1 MHVTFK
7 MARFEEGG
15 GQKNRPRVVRVVFNV
30 VVLLIQVILSIKVS
44 NSYCRV
50 ILSLLLLSM

>member
-30 VVLLIQVILSIKVS
+30 VVLLIQMILSIKVS
-44 NSYCRV
+44 
-50 ILSLLLLSM
+50 ILTVE

>member
-15 GQKNRPRVVRVVFNV
+15 GQKNRPRVARVVFNV
-30 VVLLIQVILSIKVS
+30 VVLLIQMILSIKVS
-44 NSYCRV
+44 
-50 ILSLLLLSM
+50 ILTVE

>member
-15 GQKNRPRVVRVVFNV
+15 GQKNRPRVARVVFNV